1 MKVVNFRNG
10 AAKLLLVV
18 CFVMCAGSVFAQH
31 RYFCE
36 LKSVENN
43 ASSSMY
49 VIFDFGTRSSYNL
62 LGVDNDKTVVDEK
75 GKEINF
81 HGIVDAA
88 DYMADRGWSFV
99 QAYSTVDGDSQVAR
113 WIFTKQAASFEEAK
127 AGIMTKYDYKQMK
140 KK

>member
-62 LGVDNDKTVVDEK
+62 LGVDNDTFAALA
-75 GKEINF
+75 KE
-81 HGIVDAA
+81 
-88 DYMADRGWSFV
+88 
-99 QAYSTVDGDSQVAR
+99 
-113 WIFTKQAASFEEAK
+113 
-127 AGIMTKYDYKQMK
+127 AGIDPSVCQDGKIPTGILINRVHVATE
-140 KK
+140 

>member
-62 LGVDNDKTVVDEK
+62 LGVDNDKTVV
-75 GKEINF
+75 
-81 HGIVDAA
+81 AA

-99 QAYSTVDGDSQVAR
+99 QAYSTVDDDRQVAR

>member
-81 HGIVDAA
+81 NGIVDAA
-88 DYMADRGWSFV
+88 DYMADRGWSLFRLIPPLTT
-99 QAYSTVDGDSQVAR
+99 TVRWLVGFSPSRLQVSRRLRRA
-113 WIFTKQAASFEEAK
+113 
-127 AGIMTKYDYKQMK
+127 
-140 KK
+140 

>member
-62 LGVDNDKTVVDEK
+62 LGVDNDKTVVD
-75 GKEINF
+75 
-81 HGIVDAA
+81 AA

-99 QAYSTVDGDSQVAR
+99 QAYSTVDDDRQVAR

>member
-1 MKVVNFRNG
+1 
-10 AAKLLLVV
+10 
-18 CFVMCAGSVFAQH
+18 
-31 RYFCE
+31 
-36 LKSVENN
+36 
-43 ASSSMY
+43 MY

-81 HGIVDAA
+81 NGIVDAA

-99 QAYSTVDGDSQVAR
+99 QAYSTVDDDRQVAR

>member
-1 MKVVNFRNG
+1 MKVVSFRNG

-75 GKEINF
+75 GWRLIS
-81 HGIVDAA
+81 
-88 DYMADRGWSFV
+88 MALWTLPITWQTEVGPLFRLIPPLTT
-99 QAYSTVDGDSQVAR
+99 TVRWLVGFSPSRLQVSRRLRRA
-113 WIFTKQAASFEEAK
+113 
-127 AGIMTKYDYKQMK
+127 
-140 KK
+140 